1 MGALI
6 SGHVLALIAMIVG
19 TILLIVEMYIPS
31 FGIAGISGIVLSAA
45 GLIAMG
51 GSAVQTLILAGC
63 ELALLGV
70 ALAIC
75 VHTAS
80 KGRFAKSRL
89 VLRDV
94 SVQKSDE
101 NADLLGKMGRTE
113 TPLRP
118 SGIAVIEGR
127 RVSVITE
134 GEFVDANADVTV
146 VYAAGN
152 RIVVKSA
159 K

>member
-6 SGHVLALIAMIVG
+6 AGHVLALIAMIIG
-19 TILLIVEMYIPS
+19 AILLIVEMCIPG
-31 FGIAGISGIVLSAA
+31 FGLAGVSGIVLSAI
-45 GLIAMG
+45 GLVGMG
-51 GSAVQTLILAGC
+51 GNAVQTLILAGC
-63 ELALLGV
+63 ELALLGI
-70 ALAIC
+70 ALIVC
-75 VHTAS
+75 VRCAS
-80 KGRFAKSRL
+80 RGRFAKSRL
-89 VLRDV
+89 VLNDV
-94 SVQKSDE
+94 SVQKNDA
-101 NADLLGKMGRTE
+101 NANLLGKAGRTE

-118 SGIAVIEGR
+118 SGIAIIDGA

-152 RIVVKSA
+152 KIVVKPA

>member
-19 TILLIVEMYIPS
+19 TILLMIEMFIPG
-31 FGIAGISGIVLSAA
+31 FGAAGISGIVLSVA

-51 GSAVQTLILAGC
+51 GNAVQTLILVGC
-63 ELALLGV
+63 ELILLGI
-70 ALAIC
+70 ALAVC

-80 KGRFAKSRL
+80 RGRFAKSRL
-89 VLRDV
+89 VLKDV
-94 SVQKSDE
+94 AVRKPDGE
-101 NADLLGKMGRTE
+101 DDLTGRTGRAE

-118 SGIAVIEGR
+118 SGIAVIDGR

-134 GEFVDANADVTV
+134 GEFVDAGTDITV
-146 VYAAGN
+146 IGASGN
-152 RIVVKSA
+152 KITVRPVE
-159 K
+159 